1 MTQEKNILI
10 MIYVI
15 LENKNF
21 QQLRAKKRG
30 AKNIKINYF

>member
-1 MTQEKNILI
+1 MTQEKKMILI

-15 LENKNF
+15 LENKIF

-30 AKNIKINYF
+30 AKNIKI